1 MLRLYLEKELEKV
14 AQDLEM
20 IWNAV
25 LGQYEVLLNSPT
37 ESQIKELID
46 HDALI
51 NEAVMNLD
59 KKCQTIICLQH
70 PVAGDLRRLVTMM
83 KLSTDIERIGDRIVG
98 MARTGYI
105 GHGSEDWQEIQHEVK
120 GMQLAVRDQL
130 VKALTYFKNLKEDKT
145 SSKDFEPSRTEIA
158 GYYEKLE
165 DKILQS
171 LTNEINKIVVGR
183 DLLHVIQHLD
193 KISHLIKSMYRW
205 MDYQKSGEL

>member
-70 PVAGDLRRLVTMM
+70 PVAGDLRRLVIMM